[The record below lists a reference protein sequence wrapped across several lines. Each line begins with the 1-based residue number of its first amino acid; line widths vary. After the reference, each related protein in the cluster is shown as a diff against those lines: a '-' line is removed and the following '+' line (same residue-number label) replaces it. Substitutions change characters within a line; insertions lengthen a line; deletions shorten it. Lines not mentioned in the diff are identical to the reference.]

1 MSNCHSYKKID
12 VHAHPVPKF
21 YNDAMEKYL
30 GGNPDKFPMPKWSG
44 ELHLEFMER
53 MNIAFTVMSFS
64 SPHINFST
72 REINRRLVREGNEL
86 VAESV
91 KKHPKKFAFLA
102 TLPVPEVEDSIAE
115 IHYALDVLD
124 AWGFTLPTNTK
135 GVYMGAP
142 SLEPVFVELNKRK
155 ALVTFHPNKPGRTPE
170 IPGAKL
176 PFPMMEFFFD
186 TTRTV
191 VDIILKGYLTKYPDI
206 KFLLPHCGAM
216 LPYVVDRID
225 SFMPV
230 LTKIGTVSEDFNIYD
245 VYKRFYFDSAG
256 ASGLRQIPDVME
268 VVDHSHI
275 VYATDWPF
283 TPVPVIGQQ
292 ADLIFASEKYT
303 EEQKQR
309 IAWKNAKTLFPK
321 IPM

>member
-1 MSNCHSYKKID
+1 MSSYREYKKID
-12 VHAHPVPKF
+12 VHAHPVPSF
-21 YNDAMEKYL
+21 YNEAMEKYL
-30 GGNPDKFPMPKWSG
+30 GGNPDKFPMPQWS
-44 ELHLEFMER
+44 EDMHLEFMER
-53 MNIAFTVMSFS
+53 MNIVFTVMSFS

-72 REINRRLVREGNEL
+72 KEINRQLVREGNEL

-91 KKHPKKFAFLA
+91 KKYPDKFAFLA
-102 TLPVPEVEDSIAE
+102 TLPVPDVEDAIAE
-115 IHYALDVLD
+115 INYAVDTLD

-135 GVYMGAP
+135 GVYMGDP
-142 SLEPVFVELNKRK
+142 SLEPVFNELNKRK
-155 ALVTFHPNKPGRTPE
+155 ALVTFHPNKPGCTPE

-206 KFLLPHCGAM
+206 TFLLPHCGAM
-216 LPYVVDRID
+216 LPYVVDRIE

-230 LTKIGTVSEDFNIYD
+230 LTKIGTVPKDFNIYD
-245 VYKRFYFDSAG
+245 VYKRFYFDTAG

-268 VVDHSHI
+268 VVDQSHI

-283 TPVPVIGQQ
+283 TPVPVIEQQ
-292 ADLIFASEKYT
+292 ADLVFASERYT
-303 EEQKQR
+303 EEQKQQ
-309 IAWKNAKTLFPK
+309 IAWKNAKALFPR
-321 IPM
+321 IPV